1 MFKPYLEIFGCAMKE
16 ILNYIKNY
24 FKQVDKI
31 LPIICIG
38 LTVFDLFLVNSM
50 TETGYVRDG
59 VFKFFVNE
67 HTFKTQVIAAVL
79 GIGASFAVSLF
90 DYKFLSKYW
99 YLYAPIAVILQL
111 LLFTPLAV
119 KRDDDTAWLDFG
131 FITIQPSEILKFVF
145 IITLATHITHLG
157 DKINSIPHLLLVC
170 VHGLAPVAIIIKQGD
185 AGSALV
191 FLFIFICMLFMG
203 GLSWKF
209 ILAGIACVP
218 PVLLV
223 AWNYIMKPHH
233 QKRFLVLFDKQLQEE
248 ERLNIYMQQ
257 YDGLIALGSGQL
269 KGLGFDKEIYTYTPE
284 IYNDFIFSYIGM
296 TLGFIGCMCVVI
308 AMAVLCLKLLSN
320 ASGAHDKLGQL
331 ICVGVFAMVFF
342 HCVVNI
348 GMVLSVVPVIGIPL
362 PFISTGGTAMVMMH
376 ACIGLV
382 LSTSAHHEKPKHM
395 FYTEK

>member
-1 MFKPYLEIFGCAMKE
+1 MKE
-16 ILNYIKNY
+16 ILNYLRNY

-31 LPIICIG
+31 LPLICIG
-38 LTVFDLFLVNSM
+38 LTVFDLFIVNSM
-50 TETGYVRDG
+50 TVTGYISG
-59 VFKFFVNE
+59 STFKTFVNE
-67 HTFKTQVIAAVL
+67 QTFKTQVIAAIL
-79 GIGASFAVSLF
+79 GIGASFVVSLF

-99 YLYAPIAVILQL
+99 FLYAPIAVILQL
-111 LLFTPLAV
+111 LLYTPLAV
-119 KRDDDTAWLDFG
+119 KRDDDSAWLDLG

-145 IITLATHITHLG
+145 IITLATHISRLG

-170 VHGLAPVAIIIKQGD
+170 LHGLAPVAIIIHQGD

-203 GLSWKF
+203 GLSWKY
-209 ILAGIACVP
+209 IIAGIACVP
-218 PVLLV
+218 PVVLV

-233 QKRFLVLFDKQLQEE
+233 RKRILILFDKEMQEA
-248 ERLNIYMQQ
+248 ERLGDYMQQ
-257 YDGLIALGSGQL
+257 YNGTIALGSGQL
-269 KGLGFDKEIYTYTPE
+269 KGLGFDWDNYTYTPE
-284 IYNDFIFSYIGM
+284 IYNDFIFAYIGM

-308 AMAVLCLKLLSN
+308 ALAVLCLKLLSN
-320 ASGAHDKLGQL
+320 ASGAQDKLGQL

-342 HCVVNI
+342 HSVVNI

-376 ACIGLV
+376 ACMGLV
-382 LSTSAHHEKPKHM
+382 LSTSAHREKPKHM